1 MLFFFY
7 LFIWFMKIFNFFFC
21 NLRNGVYVII
31 SSFVR
36 FKILLLLLDI
46 IFVVMFIWN
55 FVNWCLDYVIFCLL
69 VDFGLYFVRI
79 WIFFLN
85 FFCVKLRYLISDEL
99 ICRNL
104 WFLNL
109 KFLIL
114 KWVDNVVFLLVLFI
128 KRGFIFLCFNFVGYE
143 YLLLFLV
150 EGVVVRRIC
159 LLGYGINVVL
169 KLFCSLIN
177 ILIVILLMLW
187 MKLKLV

>member
-1 MLFFFY
+1 MFFFY
-7 LFIWFMKIFNFFFC
+7 LFFWFMKIFNFFFC

-46 IFVVMFIWN
+46 IFVVLFIWN

-69 VDFGLYFVRI
+69 VDFGLYFVSI

>member
-7 LFIWFMKIFNFFFC
+7 LFFWFMKIFNFFFC

-46 IFVVMFIWN
+46 IFVVLFIWN

-69 VDFGLYFVRI
+69 VDFGLYFVSI

>member
-46 IFVVMFIWN
+46 IFVVLFIWN

>member
-7 LFIWFMKIFNFFFC
+7 LFFWFMKIFNFFFC

-46 IFVVMFIWN
+46 IFVVLFIWN

-69 VDFGLYFVRI
+69 VDFGLYFVSI

-109 KFLIL
+109 KFLVL

-128 KRGFIFLCFNFVGYE
+128 RRGFIFLCFNLVGYE

-169 KLFCSLIN
+169 KLFCSLMK

>member
-46 IFVVMFIWN
+46 IFVVLFIWN

-150 EGVVVRRIC
+150 EGVVVKRIC

>member
-46 IFVVMFIWN
+46 IFVVLFIWN

-69 VDFGLYFVRI
+69 VDFGLYFVSI

-114 KWVDNVVFLLVLFI
+114 KWVDNVVFLLILFI

-169 KLFCSLIN
+169 KLFCSLMK

>member
-7 LFIWFMKIFNFFFC
+7 LFFWFMKIFNFFFC

-46 IFVVMFIWN
+46 IFVVLFIWN

-69 VDFGLYFVRI
+69 VDFGLYFVSI

-169 KLFCSLIN
+169 KLFCSLMK

>member
-7 LFIWFMKIFNFFFC
+7 LFFWFMKIFNFFFC

>member
-114 KWVDNVVFLLVLFI
+114 KWEDNVVFLLILFI